1 MYFRTSDGASI
12 YYENYGRG
20 RPIVLIPGFLCS
32 SRFFDRNIAGLSQH
46 NRLILMD
53 PRGHGNSSKTL
64 EGHTVEMYAR
74 DLGQLL
80 DYLDLR
86 DVFLLGWSMAGQTVL
101 HYADI
106 YKNHRLSALGIMD
119 CLLGEMHP
127 KNVTRPQTP
136 GMEILNSF
144 LKTSY
149 ADYEDY
155 CRKFAEMIW
164 RKIDMGAI
172 EWTVKEF
179 LKTPPWIACAIY
191 SDRAFRSSLELLPH
205 IRLPVLFLGADS
217 EVIPNGKTLAAQE
230 YPNYMNP
237 VVKREVHTFD
247 RGGHV
252 FFYANPEEFN
262 HAVLNFFE
270 AVAGS

>member
-1 MYFRTSDGASI
+1 MYFRSGDGASI
-12 YYENYGRG
+12 YYEDYGRG
-20 RPIVLIPGFLCS
+20 RPIVLIPGFMCS
-32 SRFFDRNIAGLSQH
+32 SRFFYRNIEGLSQR

-74 DLGQLL
+74 DIGQLL

-101 HYADI
+101 HYAHI
-106 YKNHRLSALGIMD
+106 HENHRLSALGIMD
-119 CLLGEMHP
+119 CLLKEMHP
-127 KNVTRPQTP
+127 KNVIRPQSP
-136 GMEILNSF
+136 GMEVINSF

-149 ADYEDY
+149 ADYEGY
-155 CRKFAEMIW
+155 CRRFAEIIW
-164 RKIDMGAI
+164 RKIDTNAI

-191 SDRAFRSSLELLPH
+191 SDRAFRSSCELLPH

-217 EVIPNGKTLAAQE
+217 EVIPNGKILAAQD
-230 YPNYMNP
+230 YPNHMHP
-237 VVKREVHTFD
+237 AVRREAYTFNQ
-247 RGGHV
+247 GGHV
-252 FFYANPEEFN
+252 FFHANPEEFN
-262 HAVLNFFE
+262 RVVLDFFD
-270 AVAGS
+270 ATA